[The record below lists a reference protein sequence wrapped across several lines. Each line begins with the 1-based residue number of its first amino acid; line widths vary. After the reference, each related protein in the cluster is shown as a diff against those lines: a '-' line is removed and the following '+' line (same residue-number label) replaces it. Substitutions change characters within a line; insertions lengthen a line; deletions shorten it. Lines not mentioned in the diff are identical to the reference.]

1 MFLSEGGGGG
11 VWCPD
16 GGSDTIPWKIGASLR
31 RGRVVALDVGV
42 ATLDWSPLA
51 MVVGGGALGWG
62 MGGGDGGIVVGG
74 DS

>member
-1 MFLSEGGGGG
+1 M
-11 VWCPD
+11 
-16 GGSDTIPWKIGASLR
+16 
-31 RGRVVALDVGV
+31 VALDVGV